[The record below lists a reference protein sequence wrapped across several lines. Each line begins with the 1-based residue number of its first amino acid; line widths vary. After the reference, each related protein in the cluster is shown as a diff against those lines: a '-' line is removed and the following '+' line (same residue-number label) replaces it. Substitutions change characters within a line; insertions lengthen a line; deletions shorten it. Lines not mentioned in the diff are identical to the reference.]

1 MNWLRRQ
8 VAKLLNLHPAT
19 EWNTSRAWIN
29 YGHGDAK
36 EDLTVGDRVTLQ
48 KWSRYFAAGDGLYN
62 RLLEL
67 FEQYVGME
75 IFPASS
81 NPDWNKRA
89 QEKWDAW
96 KPFADIASR
105 DGWDVIKSRLI
116 RSWAENGEV
125 FVILTLE
132 AGRPRVNMIE
142 AHRCCTPD
150 SKPAN
155 VTDGVELDGNGRPVA
170 YWFLVG
176 EKQWRRFDASYVVHL
191 FEPERIGQVRGIPL
205 ISCVLNQLRD
215 LKELRENEVRAS
227 KIASLIGIV
236 RKNKAGE
243 VSAGSMMRSRFT
255 ATNTSPT
262 GETVTQNRT
271 SYYESALGKDVVVLQ
286 TDDELA
292 QFLNNRPTDSVRA
305 LWRDLKETICSGFGT
320 PYVLAFPEGMQGTVY
335 RGAIQMAA
343 ASYRERC
350 RAALPHFRRIYK
362 WVVGNDGDLISGRP
376 ADWEK
381 ITVRFPRSPSVDIG
395 YDTNAAISSLAAG
408 LTTYQELYAERGENW
423 SDMLRQKGREV
434 AEISSIAAEFG
445 VSPESIAAASLPSAA
460 SPQTQPD
467 PEDATV

>member
-8 VAKLLNLHPAT
+8 LSKFLNLHPAT
-19 EWNTSRAWIN
+19 EWSTSRGWIN
-29 YGHGDAK
+29 YGYGDAK
-36 EDLTVGDRVTLQ
+36 EDLTVGDRIKLQ
-48 KWSRYFAAGDGLYN
+48 TWSRYFAAGDGLYN
-62 RLLEL
+62 RLLDL

-81 NPDWNKRA
+81 SADWNKRA

-105 DGWDVIKSRLI
+105 DGWDVIKGRLI

-125 FVILTLE
+125 FVLLTLE
-132 AGRPRVNMIE
+132 AGRPRVQMME
-142 AHRCCTPD
+142 AHRCCTPE
-150 SKPAN
+150 SKPSN
-155 VTDGVELDGNGRPVA
+155 VVDGVELDGNGRPVA

-176 EKQWRRFDASYVVHL
+176 EKQWRRYDASYVVHL

-243 VSAGSMMRSRFT
+243 VT
-255 ATNTSPT
+255 ATDRLRTKFSVTNTSPA
-262 GETVTQNRT
+262 GENVTQNRVN
-271 SYYESALGKDVVVLQ
+271 YYESALGKDVVVLQ
-286 TDDELA
+286 NDDDLA

-343 ASYRERC
+343 SFYRERC

-376 ADWEK
+376 SDWERV
-381 ITVRFPRSPSVDIG
+381 TMRFPRSPSVDIG
-395 YDTNAAISSLAAG
+395 YDTSAAISSLAAG
-408 LTTYQELYAERGENW
+408 LTTYQELYAERGENHEA
-423 SDMLRQKGREV
+423 MLEQKAKE
-434 AEISSIAAEFG
+434 AALIG
-445 VSPESIAAASLPSAA
+445 QLAAKYSVSPAQIAAASLPASA
-460 SPQTQPD
+460 PIQPQPD
-467 PEDATV
+467 EEDATV